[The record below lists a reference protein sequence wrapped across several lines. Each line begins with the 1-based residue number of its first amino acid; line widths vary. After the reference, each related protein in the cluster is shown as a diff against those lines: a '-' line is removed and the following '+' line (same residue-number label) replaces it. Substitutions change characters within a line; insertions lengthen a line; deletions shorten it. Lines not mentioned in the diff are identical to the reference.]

1 MLCLRA
7 FFYSFGGSKTS
18 RKRQVVMEYN
28 FINKTILVVEDE
40 EASRFLFEKTLKKTK
55 ADVVYVNNGAAAI
68 NLLKGKPDINVVL
81 MDIRLPVMDGFA
93 ATHLIKELNPQLP
106 VIIQTAYDISAA
118 REEARKSG
126 CDDFI
131 TKPIHTDALLS
142 MLQKYLKN

>member
-1 MLCLRA
+1 M
-7 FFYSFGGSKTS
+7 FVSIFYSFGGSKTS
-18 RKRQVVMEYN
+18 IKGQVVMEYD

-40 EASRFLFEKTLKKTK
+40 ESSRFLFEKTLKKTR
-55 ADVVYVNNGAAAI
+55 AHVLYVNNGAAAI
-68 NLLKGKPDINVVL
+68 NLLKGKSDIDVVL

-93 ATHLIKELNPQLP
+93 ATHLIKELNPELP

-118 REEARKSG
+118 REEAGRSG

-142 MLQKYLKN
+142 ILKKYLKN